1 MGPSTVALK
10 DVYAR
15 AKAAGKFKM
24 TQQPDMKHTWN
35 TMVASSYW
43 DMRLA
48 SECGVHGDRRG
59 VPEPHH
65 HP

>member
-1 MGPSTVALK
+1 MAFLK

-15 AKAAGKFKM
+15 AKAAGKFNMK
-24 TQQPDMKHTWN
+24 QQPDMKYTWN
-35 TMVASSYW
+35 TIGGVVVLGHAAE
-43 DMRLA
+43 R
-48 SECGVHGDRRG
+48 GVHGDRRG